1 MQIHPAILRAIQ
13 KHEPGAA
20 LTSHTSQ
27 PNVSSST
34 GKSYF
39 TKVGSANEQEQFI
52 AEAESLKAIHL
63 AAPGLAPKVIECS
76 IIDEEMAEHDTDIG
90 EPIFVSEYKNIS
102 SLTDASA
109 KALAKRIATELHE
122 YKSTK
127 GFGFHVPTY
136 CGRTKQDNGWYESW
150 EECYDALIAGLLSK
164 LEAEGS
170 YGELCSKGEQYS
182 PAQSLAIAR
191 IFGGIPKSFF
201 TIYHQYLPKSEP
213 EEQYELRGDL
223 YELYHYLNHT
233 VLFGGSYS
241 GSARAKMDKLLRAFT
256 E

>member
-13 KHEPGAA
+13 KHEPGAT
-20 LTSHTSQ
+20 LTSNTSQ
-27 PNVSSST
+27 PNVNAST

-39 TKVGSANEQEQFI
+39 TKIGSANEQEQFI
-52 AEAESLKAIHL
+52 AEAESLKAMHL

-76 IIDEEMAEHDTDIG
+76 IIDEGMAEHDTDIG
-90 EPIFVSEYKNIS
+90 KPIFVSEYKNIS

-109 KALAKRIATELHE
+109 KALAKRIATELHG
-122 YKSTK
+122 YKSTM

-170 YGELCSKGEQYS
+170 YGELCSKGEQV
-182 PAQSLAIAR
+182 R
-191 IFGGIPKSFF
+191 K
-201 TIYHQYLPKSEP
+201 
-213 EEQYELRGDL
+213 R
-223 YELYHYLNHT
+223 
-233 VLFGGSYS
+233 
-241 GSARAKMDKLLRAFT
+241 
-256 E
+256 